1 MLQSIVNFIQAI
13 VGVIQATFNGLANI
27 LSFIF
32 GGTTIIFTVLG
43 WFPSVI
49 ITFATISIVVLII
62 KFVIGRDNS

>member
-13 VGVIQATFNGLANI
+13 AGVIVETFNGLANI

-43 WFPSVI
+43 WFPAI
-49 ITFATISIVVLII
+49 IVSFASLSIVILIF
-62 KFVIGRDNS
+62 KFVIGRDN

>member
-13 VGVIQATFNGLANI
+13 AGLIVETFNGLANI

-43 WFPSVI
+43 WFPAI
-49 ITFATISIVVLII
+49 IASFASLSIVVLII
-62 KFVIGRDNS
+62 KFVIGRDN

>member
-13 VGVIQATFNGLANI
+13 AGVIVETFNGLANI

-43 WFPSVI
+43 WFPAI
-49 ITFATISIVVLII
+49 IASFATLSIVVLII
-62 KFVIGRDNS
+62 KFVIGRDN

>member
-13 VGVIQATFNGLANI
+13 AGLIVETFNGLANI

-43 WFPSVI
+43 WFPAI
-49 ITFATISIVVLII
+49 IASFATLSIVVLII
-62 KFVIGRDNS
+62 KFVIGRDN